1 MMQFFKKI
9 GDFLFTRLG
18 KNQSTQ
24 IQELDPRRPDLLAED
39 LPFDLTEAGVN
50 EIHSGCD
57 CECGNGRC
65 KNSGLETLP
74 NDPTQDAPRKEEDP
88 EISQAAS
95 AETAPAG
102 GKPKKIEKKPKGGPK
117 KTSKEDAKE
126 KPAEKKTTTG
136 PKKNYYKKK
145 KKAKDTE

>member
-18 KNQSTQ
+18 KDQSTQ

-39 LPFDLTEAGVN
+39 LPFDLTEAEVN

-74 NDPTQDAPRKEEDP
+74 NDPAQDATQKEEDP
-88 EISQAAS
+88 EISQAA
-95 AETAPAG
+95 AVETDPRVEE
-102 GKPKKIEKKPKGGPK
+102 PEKIEKKPKGRPK
-117 KTSKEDAKE
+117 KTHKEGAKE